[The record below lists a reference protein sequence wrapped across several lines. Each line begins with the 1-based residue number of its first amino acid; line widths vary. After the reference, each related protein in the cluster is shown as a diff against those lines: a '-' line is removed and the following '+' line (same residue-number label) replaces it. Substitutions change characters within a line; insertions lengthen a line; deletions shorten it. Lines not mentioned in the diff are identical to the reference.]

1 MAFDVTETQLNT
13 LLASYESL
21 TSVWVDSGLSRPPLD
36 FQPGNLL
43 CWPERPGS
51 AKSGLSSSSILHW
64 PIRMKI
70 RKLLLW
76 SFVLALLLAVSLW
89 LRNEARIDSCLDRGG
104 RWDQEQER
112 CEGAAA

>member
-51 AKSGLSSSSILHW
+51 ARFG
-64 PIRMKI
+64 
-70 RKLLLW
+70 
-76 SFVLALLLAVSLW
+76 
-89 LRNEARIDSCLDRGG
+89 
-104 RWDQEQER
+104 QER
-112 CEGAAA
+112 TVELFNSPLADTNENQKTSAVVIRAGVTSGC